1 VLGLASYAGS
11 TWIVSSYIANWWG
24 RDASPN
30 IFFPFVMM
38 WGGVAQFIAGIKGFQ
53 ARDNLSTVLHTMWG
67 SFYISA
73 GLVWFLQAA
82 RILPPVGLNAYFP
95 ELASWG
101 VVLMVFTYIC
111 TIAALGR
118 DLVLV
123 GVIATQA
130 FGATLAV
137 GGWYGDSGSAVKAA
151 AYVWMFSSL
160 LATYRVAAF
169 LFEENL
175 GKSFLPIFR
184 TRRHTTA
191 RAVDNGAGEPGVKRG
206 ELQATEGTI
215 HHDTAMTG
223 NKNHTTV

>member
-1 VLGLASYAGS
+1 
-11 TWIVSSYIANWWG
+11 
-24 RDASPN
+24 
-30 IFFPFVMM
+30 MM

-53 ARDNLSTVLHTMWG
+53 ARDNLVTVLHTMWG
-67 SFYISA
+67 SFYIAA

-82 RILPPVGLNAYFP
+82 RILPGVGLNTYFP
-95 ELASWG
+95 EFASWG

-111 TIAALGR
+111 TVAALGR

-123 GVIATQA
+123 SVLATQA

-151 AYVWMFSSL
+151 AYIWMLSSL

-184 TRRHTTA
+184 TRRHTAA

-206 ELQATEGTI
+206 EYQVTEGTARN
-215 HHDTAMTG
+215 DTSLG
-223 NKNHTTV
+223 SKNRKSYETTRTAV